1 MTSITSSTAFTPA
14 WKTVSTA
21 EYAQITRDRY
31 ADAER
36 LTLDSG
42 AQVAVSGHAYD
53 NTGNMMQVDGD
64 AAQSLMSMVSKIRSE
79 SSQDFVANQTLM
91 QDASGEPLATMTL
104 PEDGFYHVEPGG
116 FGEQPIQSMS
126 HWRFVDLAEAP
137 DLGGGLRSLTASDDT
152 AMDRLEQML
161 SAEKELKEI
170 YGDDIKV
177 AYDSIN
183 DEMVMLTPDD
193 PAYAQVKTGRQAL
206 DDLRLDLSHPSAL
219 LDRDRAKAILKEFG

>member
-1 MTSITSSTAFTPA
+1 MTSVTSSTAFTPP
-14 WKTVSTA
+14 WKTVTA
-21 EYAQITRDRY
+21 SEYAHITRDRY

-53 NTGNMMQVDGD
+53 NTGNMMRLDGD
-64 AAQSLMSMVSKIRSE
+64 AAQSLMSMVSKLRAG
-79 SSQDFVANQTLM
+79 SSQDFVANQSMM
-91 QDASGEPLATMTL
+91 QNASAEPLATMTL
-104 PEDGFYHVEPGG
+104 PEDGFYRVEPDA
-116 FGEQPIQSMS
+116 FGEQPIHSMA

-137 DLGGGLRSLTASDDT
+137 DLGGGLRSLTTSDQT
-152 AMDRLEQML
+152 AMDRMEQML

-177 AYDSIN
+177 AYDSVA

-193 PAYAQVKTGRQAL
+193 PAYDKVKTGKQAL
-206 DDLRLDLSHPSAL
+206 DDLRLDLFNGNSQ
-219 LDRDRAKAILKEFG
+219 LDRTWAKEFLKQFW